1 MQACGRALR
10 PSPGKDRALIIDHV
24 GAVRY
29 HGLPDDPH
37 KWTLDGVDKE
47 HRDAALSVKTCPQCF
62 RALRSAVPVCPPPC
76 GFSFVKKGRD
86 IYQVD
91 GELEKV
97 DKERARR
104 AARMEQGM
112 AQSLDDLMAIGVA
125 RYGQKN
131 GQAWARVV
139 HASRKAKRGLG

>member
-1 MQACGRALR
+1 
-10 PSPGKDRALIIDHV
+10 
-24 GAVRY
+24 
-29 HGLPDDPH
+29 
-37 KWTLDGVDKE
+37 
-47 HRDAALSVKTCPQCF
+47 
-62 RALRSAVPVCPPPC
+62 
-76 GFSFVKKGRD
+76 VKKGRD